1 MHSQLCKPHMLLPH
15 LRTRLLLLLLLL
27 LLYMLGAG
35 GLARFLQF
43 LRLALLCRCS
53 SAHQGSGKK
62 ASRHRGLPGNGKG

>member
-1 MHSQLCKPHMLLPH
+1 
-15 LRTRLLLLLLLL
+15 
-27 LLYMLGAG
+27 
-35 GLARFLQF
+35 LARFLQF